1 MTDIKDA
8 RILVIATDGFEQS
21 ELEVPRDRLAEA
33 GAAVTVASP
42 TGDQIRGWDGDDW
55 GRPVPVDEAI
65 SAVGASN
72 YDALVIPGGQI
83 NPDKLRVDKQAM
95 ALVREFLASG
105 KPVAA
110 ICHGPWLLVEA
121 DALRGRDVTS
131 YHSIR
136 RDVENAGGNWV
147 DKEVVVD
154 QGIITSRSP
163 QDLDAFVRK
172 IIEEVEEGPHPRS

>member
-8 RILVIATDGFEQS
+8 RILIIATDGFEQS
-21 ELEVPRDRLAEA
+21 ELEVPRDRLKAA
-33 GAAVTVASP
+33 GAKVTIASP
-42 TGDQIRGWDGDDW
+42 SGDQICGWNKDDW
-55 GRPVPVDEAI
+55 GNSVPVDTAI
-65 SAVGASN
+65 SAVSPN
-72 YDALVIPGGQI
+72 NFDALVIPGGQI
-83 NPDKLRVDKQAM
+83 NPDKLRTDKQAM
-95 ALVREFLASG
+95 TLVREFVDSG

-136 RDVENAGGNWV
+136 RDVENAGGKWV

-154 QGIITSRSP
+154 EGIITSRSP
-163 QDLDAFVRK
+163 DDLDAFVKK
-172 IIEEVEEGPHPRS
+172 IIEEVGEGKHPRN

>member
-8 RILVIATDGFEQS
+8 RILIIATDGFEQS
-21 ELEVPRDRLAEA
+21 ELEVPRDRLRQA
-33 GAAVTVASP
+33 GASVTVASP
-42 TGDQIRGWDGDDW
+42 DGDQIRGWDKGDW
-55 GRPVPVDEAI
+55 GRNVPVDSAI
-65 SAVGASN
+65 SALSISN

-83 NPDKLRVDKQAM
+83 NPDKLRADTQAM
-95 ALVREFLASG
+95 RVVRDFLKTG

-121 DALRGRDVTS
+121 DALRGRNVTS

-136 RDVENAGGNWV
+136 RDVENAGGKWV

-163 QDLDAFVRK
+163 EDLDAFVKK
-172 IIEEVEEGPHPRS
+172 IIEEVAEGRHPR